1 MFDIYPF
8 LSLLGYPQLLSGDLT
23 NLANVAGEFQDF
35 YFPDDITDEPH
46 TKTTRVK
53 RYPLQI
59 PMYPFRTLNARELVR
74 NKIAPGEFDIAS
86 PLIPAHTQ
94 LNMTF
99 KRRKNVT
106 NFHPFML
113 PQNLNV
119 LAGSQ
124 GGTLNDGQYNTA
136 TCFTVSVPGEN
147 AAAEP
152 VIQRYRIT
160 AVNVVLVDA
169 YLQVRN
175 KEGGRGGWKGTIIII
190 VCVQVLRLKYKSISP
205 ERPMSN
211 IFTAYRSVFTPL
223 QRVSL
228 HQYAIIPDP
237 DQHATCAYFSFVK

>member
-1 MFDIYPF
+1 
-8 LSLLGYPQLLSGDLT
+8 
-23 NLANVAGEFQDF
+23 LANIAGEFQDF

-99 KRRKNVT
+99 KRKKNVT

-175 KEGGRGGWKGTIIII
+175 KEGGGEERYNNNY
-190 VCVQVLRLKYKSISP
+190 CVGAG
-205 ERPMSN
+205 
-211 IFTAYRSVFTPL
+211 FTA
-223 QRVSL
+223 Q
-228 HQYAIIPDP
+228 I
-237 DQHATCAYFSFVK
+237 